1 MPRRRALLGAVS
13 LLMAAPLGLAASPAA
28 SATEARTTSQGSTAQ
43 IQGEHPELNGYR
55 IKTVNSPAVYLVL
68 DGKRRGIPN
77 EATYFNLFRSWD
89 GIQNVIDIDRI
100 DDGGNLS
107 DGAILAKSPSS
118 AAVYLVS
125 NGMKR
130 GITSAAVFDKYSFD
144 WDKIVTLSAVVLDAV
159 PNGPV
164 ISS

>member
-1 MPRRRALLGAVS
+1 MNKRPVLRGAAGLTVAALLG
-13 LLMAAPLGLAASPAA
+13 LGASPVA
-28 SATEARTTSQGSTAQ
+28 SAADAPAPTHGASAQ
-43 IQGEHPELNGYR
+43 VKGEHPELNGYR
-55 IKTVNSPAVYLVL
+55 IKTVNNASVYLVL

-107 DGAILAKSPSS
+107 DGAMLAKTPSS
-118 AAVYLVS
+118 ATVYLVS
-125 NGMKR
+125 NGVKR

-144 WDKIVTLSAVVLDAV
+144 WDKIVTVSAVVLDAV

>member
-1 MPRRRALLGAVS
+1 MARRRALLGAVS
-13 LLMAAPLGLAASPAA
+13 LLVAALLGLAASPAA
-28 SATEARTTSQGSTAQ
+28 TAAGAQATAKGSSAR

-55 IKTVNSPAVYLVL
+55 IKTVTSAAVYLVL

-107 DGAILAKSPSS
+107 DGAMLAKSPSS
-118 AAVYLVS
+118 ATVYLVS
-125 NGMKR
+125 NGVKR
-130 GITSAAVFDKYSFD
+130 GIASAAVFDKYSFD
-144 WDKIVTLSAVVLDAV
+144 WDKIVTVSAVVLDAV

>member
-1 MPRRRALLGAVS
+1 MNRRRALLGAVS
-13 LLMAAPLGLAASPAA
+13 LVVAALLGLVTSPVAHAAGAA
-28 SATEARTTSQGSTAQ
+28 SAAQGSSAQ
-43 IQGEHPELNGYR
+43 IRGEHPELNGYR
-55 IKTVNSPAVYLVL
+55 IKTVNSAAVYLVL

-77 EATYFNLFRSWD
+77 ETTYFNLFRSWD
-89 GIQNVIDIDRI
+89 GIQNVIDIDSI

-107 DGAILAKSPSS
+107 DGAMLAKSPSS
-118 AAVYLVS
+118 ATVYLVS
-125 NGMKR
+125 NGVKR

-144 WDKIVTLSAVVLDAV
+144 WDKIVTVSAVVLDAV

>member
-1 MPRRRALLGAVS
+1 MTRRRALLGAVS
-13 LLMAAPLGLAASPAA
+13 LVVAALLGLVASPAA
-28 SATEARTTSQGSTAQ
+28 HAAGAASAAQGSSAQ
-43 IQGEHPELNGYR
+43 VQGEHPELNGYR
-55 IKTVNSPAVYLVL
+55 IKTVNSAAVYLVL

-89 GIQNVIDIDRI
+89 GIQNVIDIDSI

-107 DGAILAKSPSS
+107 DGAMLAKSPSS
-118 AAVYLVS
+118 ATVYLVS
-125 NGMKR
+125 NGVKR

-144 WDKIVTLSAVVLDAV
+144 WDKIVTVSAVVLDAV
-159 PNGPV
+159 PNGAV

>member
-1 MPRRRALLGAVS
+1 MARRRALLGAVS
-13 LLMAAPLGLAASPAA
+13 LVVAALLGLVASPAA
-28 SATEARTTSQGSTAQ
+28 HATGAAAATQNSSAQ

-55 IKTVNSPAVYLVL
+55 IKTVNSSAVYLVL

-107 DGAILAKSPSS
+107 DGAMLAKSPSS
-118 AAVYLVS
+118 ATVYLVS
-125 NGMKR
+125 NGIKR

-144 WDKIVTLSAVVLDAV
+144 WDKIVTVSAVVLDAV